1 MGVIELLTLAGVIL
15 RALGVIHAPWL
26 LILLPEYITVVFYID
41 YILLRFWQFCRLRRR
56 RKQN

>member
-15 RALGVIHAPWL
+15 RALGVLRVQWAL
-26 LILLPEYITVVFYID
+26 LLLPEFITVVFYID

-56 RKQN
+56 RR